1 MQKIT
6 ESESMPKKAELTVE
20 KAYQKVLTPKPVS
33 KVVVNESF

>member
-6 ESESMPKKAELTVE
+6 ESESMPKKMQLAVE

-33 KVVVNESF
+33 KVVVN

>member
-6 ESESMPKKAELTVE
+6 ESESMPKKNAELTVE

-33 KVVVNESF
+33 KVVVN